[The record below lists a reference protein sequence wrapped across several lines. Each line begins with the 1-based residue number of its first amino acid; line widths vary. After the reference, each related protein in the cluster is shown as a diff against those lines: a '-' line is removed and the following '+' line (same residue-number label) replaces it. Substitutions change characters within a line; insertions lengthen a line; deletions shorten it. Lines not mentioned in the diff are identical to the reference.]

1 MNVPFMI
8 FAILAMVIA
17 IGIGTVVM
25 ELIEGKAER
34 RDL

>member
-17 IGIGTVVM
+17 IGIGAVVM
-25 ELIEGKAER
+25 EIIEGRAER
-34 RDL
+34 RDF